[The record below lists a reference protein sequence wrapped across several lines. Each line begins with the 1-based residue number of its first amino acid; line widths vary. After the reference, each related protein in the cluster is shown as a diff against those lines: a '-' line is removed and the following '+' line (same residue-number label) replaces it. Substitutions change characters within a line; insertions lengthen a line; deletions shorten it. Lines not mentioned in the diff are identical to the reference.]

1 MSLAVKLLH
10 IGQHQITFSKRIV
23 VMNRTAC
30 LIYFCL
36 FTISTPALH
45 AATPHTPAD
54 ILELRQEAERAYK
67 ERDAEYA
74 LVLFQQLVEQ
84 FPDDPEIWFGLS
96 RAYEWSGDLEK
107 AIGAAERV
115 QELGFVSASYL
126 SHRLAQLNALA
137 GHPEAALR
145 WLARALEE
153 GYEDRPL
160 IQSDEAFVALLE
172 NPEFVRLA
180 AILPPDVTDRTAGLR
195 FDIDYMVEEA
205 QRMHAGLDRP
215 AFSSRFIQEAE
226 TLREAIP
233 ALSDAQ
239 VLAGLMRL
247 LATLSDGHT
256 GIYGASSDSPLTI
269 NGATLPLKFYVFD
282 EDVYIV
288 DGIGPVAELAG
299 SRILKFGDLPAE
311 ETLQRMSEYRGLDNQ
326 MTWKW
331 MGPQFYLGRML
342 MLQQVGA
349 TDSTGSITLT
359 LQDAAGHVTVQDVD
373 SGDFNFRRKLRP
385 SPAATGEVPLYLT
398 NVDTNYWMKSF
409 PDQHAV
415 YFQFNQVRNDDD
427 LSIEDFAAQL
437 AKRLHTES
445 AKNLIVDVR
454 HNNGGNNS
462 LVRPLI
468 RALVGFENASSENQ
482 IYVITGR
489 NTFSAAQN
497 FINRIEQWTN
507 AIFVGEP
514 SSSSPNFV
522 GEETNLLLPYSRIRG
537 SISTRYWQDS
547 DPGDKRAWITPAV
560 PVKPTAAAYFSG
572 EDAAL
577 DAIFKIITT
586 DLDQ

>member
-1 MSLAVKLLH
+1 
-10 IGQHQITFSKRIV
+10 
-23 VMNRTAC
+23 MNRTAC
-30 LIYFCL
+30 LTFFFL
-36 FTISTPALH
+36 LTISTSALC
-45 AATPHTPAD
+45 AAAEQDPAD

-67 ERDAEYA
+67 EKDAEYA
-74 LVLFQQLVEQ
+74 QLLFQQLVER
-84 FPDDPEIWFGLS
+84 FPDDPEMWFGLS
-96 RAYEWSGDLEK
+96 RAYEWSGDLDK
-107 AIGAAERV
+107 AIDAAERV
-115 QELGFVSASYL
+115 QELGFFSASYL

-137 GHPEAALR
+137 GQREAALQ

-160 IQSDEAFVALLE
+160 IQSDEAFVSLLQ

-180 AILPPDVTDRTAGLR
+180 AILPPHMTDRIAGLR
-195 FDIDYMVEEA
+195 FDIDYLVEEA
-205 QRMHAGLDRP
+205 QRMHAGLDRA
-215 AFSSRFIQEAE
+215 AFSSSFIEKAN
-226 TLREAIP
+226 TLQKAIP
-233 ALSDAQ
+233 GLTDAE
-239 VLAGLMRL
+239 VFTGLMRL
-247 LATLSDGHT
+247 LAFLSDGHT
-256 GIYGASSDSPLTI
+256 GIYGAGPDSPLNI
-269 NGATLPLKFYVFD
+269 NDEVLPLKFYVFD
-282 EDVYIV
+282 EGVYIV
-288 DGIGPVAELAG
+288 DGVGPTVELAG
-299 SRILKFGDLPAE
+299 SRILKFGDLTAE
-311 ETLQRMSEYRGLDNQ
+311 ETLQRMSEFRGLDNQ

-349 TDSTGSITLT
+349 TDSTGSVTLT
-359 LQDAAGHVTVQDVD
+359 LQDAEGRVSVQEM
-373 SGDFNFRRKLRP
+373 GGGNFDIKRKLRP
-385 SPAATGEVPLYLT
+385 SPLAKGAVPLYLT
-398 NVDTNYWMKSF
+398 NVDVNYWMESF
-409 PDQHAV
+409 PDQHAI
-415 YFQFNQVRNDDD
+415 YFQFNQVRNGDEQ
-427 LSIEDFAAQL
+427 SIEDFAAQL
-437 AKRLHTES
+437 AERLDKED
-445 AKNLIVDVR
+445 AKNLIIDVR

-468 RALVGFENASSENQ
+468 RTLVGFENAASENK

-547 DPGDKRAWITPAV
+547 DPGDQRAWITPAV

-572 EDAAL
+572 EDAPL

-586 DLDQ
+586 NLDQ

>member
-1 MSLAVKLLH
+1 
-10 IGQHQITFSKRIV
+10 
-23 VMNRTAC
+23 MNRTAC
-30 LIYFCL
+30 LTYSFL
-36 FTISTPALH
+36 LMISTSALY
-45 AATPHTPAD
+45 AAAEQEPTD

-74 LVLFQQLVEQ
+74 QLLFQQLVEQ

-96 RAYEWSGDLEK
+96 RAYEWSGDLDK
-107 AIGAAERV
+107 AIDAAERV

-137 GHPEAALR
+137 GQPEVALQ
-145 WLARALEE
+145 WLARALQE

-160 IQSDEAFVALLE
+160 IQSDEAFVSLLE
-172 NPEFVRLA
+172 NPEFIRLA
-180 AILPPDVTDRTAGLR
+180 AILPPHVTDRTAGLR
-195 FDIDYMVEEA
+195 FDIDYLVEEA

-215 AFSSRFIQEAE
+215 AFSSRFVEEANA
-226 TLREAIP
+226 LREAIP
-233 ALSDAQ
+233 GLTDAE
-239 VLAGLMRL
+239 VLTGLMRL
-247 LATLSDGHT
+247 LAILSDGHT
-256 GIYGASSDSPLTI
+256 GIYGAGPDSPLNI
-269 NGATLPLKFYVFD
+269 DGATLPLKFYVFY
-282 EDVYIV
+282 EGVYIV
-288 DGIGPVAELAG
+288 DGIGPAADLAG
-299 SRILKFGDLPAE
+299 SRVLKFGDLSAE
-311 ETLQRMSEYRGLDNQ
+311 ETLQRMSEFRGLDNQ

-349 TDSTGSITLT
+349 TDSSGSVTIT
-359 LQDAAGHVTVQDVD
+359 LQDAEGRVSVQEMGG
-373 SGDFNFRRKLRP
+373 SDFDIQRKLRP
-385 SPAATGEVPLYLT
+385 SPAAKGAVPLYLT
-398 NVDTNYWMKSF
+398 NVDIEYWMESF

-415 YFQFNQVRNDDD
+415 YFQFNQVRNDKEQ
-427 LSIEDFAAQL
+427 SIEDFAAQL
-437 AKRLHTES
+437 AERLDKED
-445 AKNLIVDVR
+445 AKNLIIDMR

-468 RALVGFENASSENQ
+468 RTMVAFEASSTGNQ

-497 FINRIEQWTN
+497 FINRTEQWTN

-547 DPGDKRAWITPAV
+547 DPGDKREWITPAV

-577 DAIFKIITT
+577 DTIFEIITT

>member
-1 MSLAVKLLH
+1 
-10 IGQHQITFSKRIV
+10 
-23 VMNRTAC
+23 MNRTVFLTYSLLLMVVTSA
-30 LIYFCL
+30 LYAAAEHE
-36 FTISTPALH
+36 ST
-45 AATPHTPAD
+45 D
-54 ILELRQEAERAYK
+54 ILALRQEAERAYN
-67 ERDAEYA
+67 EQDAEYA
-74 LVLFQQLVEQ
+74 QSLFQQLVEQ
-84 FPDDPEIWFGLS
+84 FPDDPEVWFGLS
-96 RAYEWSGDLEK
+96 RAYEWSGDLDK
-107 AIGAAERV
+107 AIDAAERV
-115 QELGFVSASYL
+115 QELGYVSASYL

-137 GHPEAALR
+137 GQPEEALQ

-160 IQSDEAFVALLE
+160 IQADEAFATLLE
-172 NPEFVRLA
+172 NPEFIRLA
-180 AILPPDVTDRTAGLR
+180 AILPSDAMERTSGLR
-195 FDIDYMVEEA
+195 FDIDYLVEEA

-215 AFSSRFIQEAE
+215 AFSPRFIRQADK
-226 TLREAIP
+226 LREAIP
-233 ALSDAQ
+233 ALSDAE
-239 VLAGLMRL
+239 VFTGLMRL
-247 LATLSDGHT
+247 LGILSDGHT
-256 GIYGASSDSPLTI
+256 GIYGPDPDTPLTF
-269 NGATLPLKFYVFD
+269 NGATLPLKFYAFD
-282 EDVYIV
+282 EGIYIV
-288 DGIGPVAELAG
+288 DGTGTAADLAG
-299 SRILKFGDLPAE
+299 SRILKFGDLSAA
-311 ETLQRMSEYRGLDNQ
+311 ETLQRMAEFRGLDNQ

-349 TDSTGSITLT
+349 TESTGSVALT
-359 LQDAAGHVTVQDVD
+359 LQDAEGQVSVQEIE
-373 SGDFNFRRKLRP
+373 SGNFNFQRKLRP

-398 NVDTNYWMKSF
+398 NIDANYWMKSF
-409 PDQHAV
+409 PDQQAV
-415 YFQFNQVRNDDD
+415 YFQFNQVRNSDEQ
-427 LSIEDFAAQL
+427 SIADFATQL
-437 AKRLHTES
+437 AQRLQTES
-445 AKNLIVDVR
+445 AKNLVVDVR

-468 RALVGFENASSENQ
+468 RALVGFESVSPENQ

-547 DPGDKRAWITPAV
+547 DPGDQRAWITPAV
-560 PVKPTAAAYFSG
+560 PVGPTAAAYFSG

-586 DLDQ
+586 NLDQ